1 MRVAVDIAFVGT
13 LSVAVLYGA
22 WRFTGP
28 IGLVCTMPILALLGP
43 ALVELMSRIPRFIK
57 HLALRPLDG
66 RYFEYRGKSLDIFV
80 DADAQCWISTA
91 DVRKITP
98 LPADGVLQRL
108 LPGHCGEVGEPQRWR
123 ITVAGLAQV
132 LAKAQDPNGTRF
144 LHWLEVDV
152 ARPARN
158 RRDGRKVPG

>member
-1 MRVAVDIAFVGT
+1 M
-13 LSVAVLYGA
+13 
-22 WRFTGP
+22 
-28 IGLVCTMPILALLGP
+28 
-43 ALVELMSRIPRFIK
+43 
-57 HLALRPLDG
+57 
-66 RYFEYRGKSLDIFV
+66 
-80 DADAQCWISTA
+80 
-91 DVRKITP
+91 RKITP

-108 LPGHCGEVGEPQRWR
+108 LPDQCGEVGEPLRWR
-123 ITVAGLAQV
+123 ITVTGLARV